1 MKNKYKLYLESNL
14 NVNYQYERNVI
25 LNKYR
30 VKLIQIQAKIMQLV
44 AKSKE
49 LSIQMQ
55 EELSNLNRDFQKS
68 VNQNI
73 KHSTIPTTTQL
84 MRR

>member
-1 MKNKYKLYLESNL
+1 MKNKYKLYKESNL